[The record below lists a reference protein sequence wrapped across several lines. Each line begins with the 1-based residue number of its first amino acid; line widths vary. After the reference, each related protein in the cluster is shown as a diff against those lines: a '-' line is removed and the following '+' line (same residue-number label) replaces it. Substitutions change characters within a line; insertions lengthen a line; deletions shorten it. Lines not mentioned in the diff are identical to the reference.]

1 MVRVRRPQVL
11 KGQCAW
17 SRPIQVVEVLGN
29 YAYRLS
35 DGQVWNARKMRRY
48 LEPDIA
54 WDDAASAPAAQPAAA
69 APGSQAA
76 PVPAPRRSARENR
89 GVPPLRYPDE
99 H

>member
-1 MVRVRRPQVL
+1 M
-11 KGQCAW
+11 
-17 SRPIQVVEVLGN
+17 VEVLGN

-69 APGSQAA
+69 AAPGSQAA

>member
-1 MVRVRRPQVL
+1 MVMVRRPHVP

-17 SRPIQVVEVLGN
+17 SRPIRVVEVLGN
-29 YAYRLS
+29 FAYRLS

-48 LEPDIA
+48 IEPDIA
-54 WDDAASAPAAQPAAA
+54 WDDAAPAPAAAAA

-76 PVPAPRRSARENR
+76 PVPAPRRSARDNR
-89 GVPPLRYPDE
+89 GVPPLRYP